1 MQNNTEKLPSVQE
14 LKFSPTMKRLIV
26 FIVVG
31 LLVAFFLKIGEILP
45 PFIWALV
52 TAFIFNDPIKYL
64 TWRTGKPR
72 WVWSA
77 VLYLIFFVVLV
88 LVIAWLV
95 PAVRQEAKILSEDV
109 PKIQQ
114 SVKDNL
120 GANPTVNIA
129 GIEVQS
135 DTVISA
141 VDGVV
146 NRLPEIAQEIGPKL
160 LSGTFRFLID
170 FLLYLIA
177 TFYFLL
183 MGARPLLHFLDTLPL
198 MARNEM
204 LDLFER
210 ADRVLGAYIKAQF
223 FLVLIMSVSSFIIM
237 EILGIRYAILLAI
250 MVGVLELIPFV
261 GPYLAIGISCLVAY
275 FQPHGANLSFGLDGV
290 MLAIVVAIALF
301 ILRQI
306 EDYLVIPNLVGKILE
321 LPPLLV
327 IFSTIAG
334 AALLGPMGLLLSVP
348 VVAVLK
354 IVIGYLYYK
363 LVDADRQKII
373 LKPGTDSDELL
384 ETLDRYESGSRL
396 LLVGAKSEVLRKPE
410 VLTHIQQLRATRKL
424 DVAFFVGEDE
434 PTAHTL
440 RGSGFSVVVQE
451 QEHFF
456 GNED

>member
-1 MQNNTEKLPSVQE
+1 
-14 LKFSPTMKRLIV
+14 MKRLIV

-146 NRLPEIAQEIGPKL
+146 NRLPEIAQEIDQNYFPA
-160 LSGTFRFLID
+160 LSG
-170 FLLYLIA
+170 FLLISY
-177 TFYFLL
+177 
-183 MGARPLLHFLDTLPL
+183 
-198 MARNEM
+198 
-204 LDLFER
+204 
-210 ADRVLGAYIKAQF
+210 YI
-223 FLVLIMSVSSFIIM
+223 
-237 EILGIRYAILLAI
+237 
-250 MVGVLELIPFV
+250 
-261 GPYLAIGISCLVAY
+261 
-275 FQPHGANLSFGLDGV
+275 
-290 MLAIVVAIALF
+290 
-301 ILRQI
+301 
-306 EDYLVIPNLVGKILE
+306 
-321 LPPLLV
+321 
-327 IFSTIAG
+327 
-334 AALLGPMGLLLSVP
+334 
-348 VVAVLK
+348 
-354 IVIGYLYYK
+354 
-363 LVDADRQKII
+363 
-373 LKPGTDSDELL
+373 
-384 ETLDRYESGSRL
+384 
-396 LLVGAKSEVLRKPE
+396 
-410 VLTHIQQLRATRKL
+410 
-424 DVAFFVGEDE
+424 
-434 PTAHTL
+434 
-440 RGSGFSVVVQE
+440 
-451 QEHFF
+451 
-456 GNED
+456 